1 MVNQIDD
8 NKNQTDNLTMKHNEE
23 LSYAYMN
30 YGYYLTKNA
39 RGVMYSDEEE
49 QYQTSDDEPT
59 LSDIKQ

>member
-8 NKNQTDNLTMKHNEE
+8 NKNQTDDLTMKHNEG
-23 LSYAYMN
+23 LSYMN

-39 RGVMYSDEEE
+39 RGVMYSDEDE